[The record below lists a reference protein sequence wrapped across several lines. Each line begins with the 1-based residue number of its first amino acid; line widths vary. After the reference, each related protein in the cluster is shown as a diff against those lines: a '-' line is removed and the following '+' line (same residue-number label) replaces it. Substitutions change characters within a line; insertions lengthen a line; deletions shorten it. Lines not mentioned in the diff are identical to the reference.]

1 MNWISKKIGLSK
13 LIDLQEKNN
22 ELLKEVIRIQKHG
35 INNDCEVHSRK
46 RTVH

>member
-1 MNWISKKIGLSK
+1 MNWISKKLGFSR

-35 INNDCEVHSRK
+35 INNDCQVHSRK
-46 RTVH
+46 RSI